1 MMNQK
6 YMKFLRSFGEMA
18 VIAISDGKK
27 MRLKL
32 DTRGRTGIFVG
43 YADDHAGNM
52 FRFINIQMKQIIL
65 SRDVQWLNSCWKE
78 YKKRR
83 DDSKK
88 LVDEFYSHEEDDQ
101 THDECET
108 EEPRDREIVETKDSG
123 DGNNTEEQ
131 KKFGL
136 IFK

>member
-1 MMNQK
+1 
-6 YMKFLRSFGEMA
+6 MA

-27 MRLKL
+27 MRSKL

-43 YADDHAGNM
+43 YADDHAGNIY
-52 FRFINIQMKQIIL
+52 RFINIQTKQIIL
-65 SRDVQWLNSCWKE
+65 SRDIQWLNSFCKE

-101 THDECET
+101 TQDESEAGD
-108 EEPRDREIVETKDSG
+108 PRENEIETKDSG
-123 DGNNTEEQ
+123 DCNNTEEQ
-131 KKFGL
+131 KKLG
-136 IFK
+136 IDIQMIRA